1 MHPPREAA
9 EPRRMSESRT
19 AQACHAQVYAVLDAT
34 ASLNAALAAAASLN
48 AALAAATSLYV
59 S

>member
-34 ASLNAALAAAASLN
+34 ASLNAALAAASLN

>member
-34 ASLNAALAAAASLN
+34 ASLNAALAAA
-48 AALAAATSLYV
+48 TSLYV